1 MLTRQQNALLRY
13 VDGYIARTG
22 AAPSFDEMAAH
33 LGLRSKGNIDRLLK
47 ALEERRFIR
56 RLRNRA
62 RAIEVI
68 RVPAQWEPEKEKEAM
83 LTLKVA
89 ICIPVYGM
97 THAKFT
103 QSLANMIVHSLE
115 AVIVRDAR
123 NVKLELETFMVSCS
137 MLTESRHRLVAEAL
151 AWEADYM
158 LCLDADHVFP
168 PDTLVRLLAHGL
180 PAVGANYPRRFAPT
194 APTAAVS
201 SADNEDQRGLL
212 YTSGA
217 LAERGLVEPVAHLGF
232 GVLLLD
238 MRIFDALQQQAEEEA
253 ARDGAPPEGASFL
266 PLFKF
271 EPTPNKVGMIGEDVF
286 FFRKL
291 ARCGIRPFVD
301 HRLSWEVGHLF
312 EVVLTNGHA
321 LAQKEEWAEHVR
333 HRARKFAAKA
343 EAIEAR
349 AEDRIGT

>member
-1 MLTRQQNALLRY
+1 MQ
-13 VDGYIARTG
+13 
-22 AAPSFDEMAAH
+22 
-33 LGLRSKGNIDRLLK
+33 
-47 ALEERRFIR
+47 
-56 RLRNRA
+56 
-62 RAIEVI
+62 
-68 RVPAQWEPEKEKEAM
+68 
-83 LTLKVA
+83 TLKVA
-89 ICIPVYGM
+89 ICVPVYGM

-103 QSLANMIVHSLE
+103 QSLANMLVHSLE
-115 AVIVRDAR
+115 ATIVRDRR

-151 AWEADYM
+151 AWGADHM

-168 PDTLVRLLAHGL
+168 ADTLVRLLAHGL

-194 APTAAVS
+194 APTAAIS
-201 SADNEDQRGLL
+201 TAEDEDRRGLL
-212 YTSGA
+212 YTTRE
-217 LAERGLVEPVAHLGF
+217 LAERGVVEPVAHLGF

-238 MRIFDALQQQAEEEA
+238 MRIFDALQAQAEAEGEE
-253 ARDGAPPEGASFL
+253 SFL

-271 EPTPNKVGMIGEDVF
+271 EPTANKVGMIGEDVF

-291 ARCGIRPFVD
+291 AACGIRPFVD

-321 LAQKEEWAEHVR
+321 LAQKDEWAEHVR

-343 EAIEAR
+343 EEIEQQAESSLAAR
-349 AEDRIGT
+349 DLVSRIIDPD

>member
-1 MLTRQQNALLRY
+1 MGTM
-13 VDGYIARTG
+13 I
-22 AAPSFDEMAAH
+22 
-33 LGLRSKGNIDRLLK
+33 
-47 ALEERRFIR
+47 
-56 RLRNRA
+56 
-62 RAIEVI
+62 
-68 RVPAQWEPEKEKEAM
+68 
-83 LTLKVA
+83 TLKVA

-103 QSLANMIVHSLE
+103 QCLASMVVHSLG
-115 AVIVRDAR
+115 ASATGRIRRPAR
-123 NVKLELETFMVSCS
+123 GLTSPSTTACGGGSPPRSGEDWEELKLELETFMVSCS

-151 AWEADYM
+151 AWGADFM

-180 PAVGANYPRRFAPT
+180 PAVGCNYPRRFAPT
-194 APTAAVS
+194 APTAAVLLPS
-201 SADNEDQRGLL
+201 PEGRGAGGEGPGPGEQDTDNESPRTLL
-212 YTSGA
+212 YTTRA

-238 MRIFDALQQQAEEEA
+238 MRIFDALQHRAEEEA
-253 ARDGAPPEGASFL
+253 ARDGLSPDAANFL

-271 EPTPNKVGMIGEDVF
+271 EPTPNKVGMIGEDVY

-291 ARCGIRPFVD
+291 ATCGIRPFVD

-321 LAQKEEWAEHVR
+321 LAQKDAWAEHVR
-333 HRARKFAAKA
+333 TRARKFEANA
-343 EAIEAR
+343 ETVNR
-349 AEDRIGT
+349 RIKEK